1 MTGPMNA
8 SRPSTDPTVL
18 SNLDRAVACGVAWL
32 AGSQRADGEF
42 DVYASLAP
50 DLTHGCNLDPSIFP
64 TAVMAQALGHVP
76 EADGLRGRA
85 LDFLVSERDRFGLW
99 RHWARRN
106 PLSASLPPDLDDT
119 ACASD
124 ALSRGGYFPG
134 TNREILL
141 GNRDRQGRFR
151 TWLVPGTGWTGHDR
165 LTLTASQL
173 RHIPVYVKFFQSTS
187 ASLDDVDAVVNANV
201 IHYLGEGDH
210 VRPVVAWLKT
220 IIEEGREAQCDRW
233 YDTPCVVRYFISR
246 ALRKLAPDARPLMTT
261 RLAETALSGGESA
274 FETALT
280 ACSLLDWDLL
290 PHDLIHTLLAD
301 QGDDGT
307 WQRQT
312 LYHGG
317 RARRPGGGFADPVP
331 DTPHW
336 GSNGLTTAF
345 CLEAIARY
353 RAISKAT

>member
-1 MTGPMNA
+1 MNA

-18 SNLDRAVACGVAWL
+18 SNLDRAVARGVAWL